1 MLTAFL
7 VAFGVVFVAE
17 LGDKSQLMVL
27 TLATRFPAWR
37 VLGAIT
43 VATALIHLISVLV
56 GGAVAAVLP
65 TEAITV
71 AAGLAFIGFGI
82 WTLRGDDDDDD
93 DSDGPAT
100 AGGRSP
106 IVAAAIAFFLAELG
120 DKTML
125 ASMTLAA
132 RNGIVGTWIGATGGM
147 VAADAIAVVIG
158 ATLGKRLPKRVIRLL
173 AAGLFLLFGV
183 LLIVEGL
190 RG

>member
-1 MLTAFL
+1 MITAFL

-71 AAGLAFIGFGI
+71 VAGLAFIGFGI
-82 WTLRGDDDDDD
+82 WTLRGDDDDDAE
-93 DSDGPAT
+93 SGAAT
-100 AGGRSP
+100 SGGRSP

-147 VAADAIAVVIG
+147 VAADAIAVLVG
-158 ATLGKRLPKRVIRLL
+158 ATLGKRLPERAIRLL

>member
-1 MLTAFL
+1 MVAALL
-7 VAFGVVFVAE
+7 IAFGVVFVAE

-71 AAGLAFIGFGI
+71 VAGLAFIGFGV
-82 WTLRGDDDDDD
+82 WTLRGDDDDDEG
-93 DSDGPAT
+93 GPVS
-100 AGGRSP
+100 GGRSP
-106 IVAAAIAFFLAELG
+106 IVAAAAAFFLSELG

-132 RNGIVGTWIGATGGM
+132 RNGILGTWIGATAGM
-147 VAADAIAVVIG
+147 VAADAIAVLIG
-158 ATLGKRLPKRVIRLL
+158 ATLGRRLPERAIKLL
-173 AAGLFLLFGV
+173 AATLFLVFGV
-183 LLIVEGL
+183 LLVVEGL

>member
-1 MLTAFL
+1 MVAAFL
-7 VAFGVVFVAE
+7 IAFGVVFVAE

-71 AAGLAFIGFGI
+71 VAGLAFIGFGS
-82 WTLRGDDDDDD
+82 WTLRGDDDDDP
-93 DSDGPAT
+93 DGET
-100 AGGRSP
+100 VAGGRSP
-106 IVAAAIAFFLAELG
+106 VVAAAIAFFLAELG

-132 RNGIVGTWIGATGGM
+132 RNGIFGTWLGATGGM
-147 VAADAIAVVIG
+147 VAADAIAVIVG
-158 ATLGKRLPKRVIRLL
+158 ATLGKRLPKRAIRLL
-173 AAGLFLLFGV
+173 AAGLFLLFGA

>member
-1 MLTAFL
+1 MLSAL
-7 VAFGVVFVAE
+7 LIAFGVVFVAE

-27 TLATRFPAWR
+27 TLATRYPPLR
-37 VLGAIT
+37 VLLVIS

-71 AAGLAFIGFGI
+71 LAGLAFIGFGL
-82 WTLRGDDDDDD
+82 WTLRGEP
-93 DSDGPAT
+93 DGEHAHSLD
-100 AGGRSP
+100 GGRSP
-106 IVAAAIAFFLAELG
+106 LIAAGVAFFVAELG

-132 RNGIVGTWIGATGGM
+132 RNGIVGTWIGATAGM
-147 VAADAIAVVIG
+147 VAADAIAIVIG
-158 ATLGKRLPKRVIRLL
+158 AALGRRLPERAIRLL
-173 AAGLFLLFGV
+173 AGVLFLVFGAILV
-183 LLIVEGL
+183 VEGL

>member
-1 MLTAFL
+1 MVTAFL

-82 WTLRGDDDDDD
+82 WTLRGDD
-93 DSDGPAT
+93 GPDEGT
-100 AGGRSP
+100 TVSGGRSP
-106 IVAAAIAFFLAELG
+106 IVAAAVAFFLAELG

-132 RNGIVGTWIGATGGM
+132 RNGILGTWVGATVGM
-147 VAADAIAVVIG
+147 VAADAIAVLVG
-158 ATLGKRLPKRVIRLL
+158 ATLGRRLPARAIRLL
-173 AAGLFLLFGV
+173 AAGLFLAFGV
-183 LLIVEGL
+183 LLVAEGL
-190 RG
+190 RR

>member
-1 MLTAFL
+1 MVTAFL
-7 VAFGVVFVAE
+7 VTFGVVFVAE

-71 AAGLAFIGFGI
+71 VAGLAFIGFGI
-82 WTLRGDDDDDD
+82 WTLRGDDDDE
-93 DSDGPAT
+93 DGEET
-100 AGGRSP
+100 ASGGRSP

-132 RNGIVGTWIGATGGM
+132 RNGILGTWIGATAGM
-147 VAADAIAVVIG
+147 VGADAIAVLVG
-158 ATLGKRLPKRVIRLL
+158 ATLGRRLPARAIRIL
-173 AAGLFLLFGV
+173 AATLFLLFGV

>member
-7 VAFGVVFVAE
+7 VAFGVVFVAD

-71 AAGLAFIGFGI
+71 VAGVAFIGFGI
-82 WTLRGDDDDDD
+82 WTLRGDDDDDP
-93 DSDGPAT
+93 DGPTT

-147 VAADAIAVVIG
+147 VAADAIAVLVG
-158 ATLGKRLPKRVIRLL
+158 ATLGKRLPARAIRLL
-173 AAGLFLLFGV
+173 AAGLFLLFGG

>member
-1 MLTAFL
+1 MVTAFL

-27 TLATRFPAWR
+27 TLATRFPAWQ

-71 AAGLAFIGFGI
+71 AAGLAFVGFGI
-82 WTLRGDDDDDD
+82 WTLRGAADEDER
-93 DSDGPAT
+93 T
-100 AGGRSP
+100 AVSNGRSP
-106 IVAAAIAFFLAELG
+106 IVAAAAAFFLAELG

-132 RNGIVGTWIGATGGM
+132 RNGILGTWVGATAGM
-147 VAADAIAVVIG
+147 VAADAIAVLVG
-158 ATLGKRLPKRVIRLL
+158 ATLGRRLPARAIRFL
-173 AAGLFLLFGV
+173 AAGLFLVVGV
-183 LLIVEGL
+183 LLVVEGL

>member
-1 MLTAFL
+1 MVAAFL
-7 VAFGVVFVAE
+7 IAFGVVFVAE

-65 TEAITV
+65 TRAITV

-82 WTLRGDDDDDD
+82 WTLRGGDGDDEGEAV
-93 DSDGPAT
+93 SN
-100 AGGRSP
+100 GRSP
-106 IVAAAIAFFLAELG
+106 IVAAGAAFFLAELG

-132 RNGIVGTWIGATGGM
+132 RNGILGTWVGATVGM
-147 VAADAIAVVIG
+147 VAADAIAVVVG
-158 ATLGKRLPKRVIRLL
+158 ATLGRRLPARAIRLL

-183 LLIVEGL
+183 VLVVEGL
-190 RG
+190 RA